1 MSDAIG
7 CASSKASGEYDVLV
21 AKQLE
26 AWRSA
31 ADGTAPQT
39 LLQAYRD
46 EMAQLL
52 ADLTAKHKQAVRSAK
67 SARTKLQ
74 LHARLVTQWPP
85 GCDALAPLGGEEAYL
100 ERLASELA
108 QKSENDELLLNTHG
122 KLGFVRASAPSPT
135 PCAAS

>member
-1 MSDAIG
+1 MEKDYQRAHDVRRHWLREL
-7 CASSKASGEYDVLV
+7 KASGEYDVLV

-31 ADGTAPQT
+31 ADGTVPQT

-74 LHARLVTQWPP
+74 LHARLVTQWPITVQ
-85 GCDALAPLGGEEAYL
+85 G
-100 ERLASELA
+100 RL
-108 QKSENDELLLNTHG
+108 
-122 KLGFVRASAPSPT
+122 
-135 PCAAS
+135 